1 MRSCSELAPTC
12 IKLASALN
20 LDGESIH
27 TKTLDLLR
35 RELKE
40 RHFPSAL
47 VVVAICRRY
56 FEAQENNLFALEFL
70 QIHSVKLSPP

>member
-20 LDGESIH
+20 LDGEVIH
-27 TKTLDLLR
+27 TKTLDLELR
-35 RELKE
+35 QELKE

-47 VVVAICRRY
+47 VLVAICRRY
-56 FEAQENNLFALEFL
+56 FEAQEDNLFALEFL
-70 QIHSVKLSPP
+70 